1 MPNSARKPARSS
13 SGQAT
18 TSSASEH
25 VTPPDLAREKHYSVS
40 ELSALWGLSQRTIR
54 RMFENEPG
62 VLCWGTSERRFKRGY
77 KTLRIPETVMLRVH
91 RQLRIAS

>member
-1 MPNSARKPARSS
+1 MPNSVRKPARSS
-13 SGQAT
+13 SGHAT
-18 TSSASEH
+18 VSASEH
-25 VTPPDLAREKHYSVS
+25 ERLRELAHEKHYSVS
-40 ELSALWGLSQRTIR
+40 ELSTLWGLSQRTIR
-54 RMFENEPG
+54 RMFESEPG